1 MGIFLTANEARV
13 LRDALRTDYSV
24 REQIIMSYEESAD
37 YKAEDVAEIVNE
49 AKERLALLDAADDVL
64 KSVYQ
69 YPDEPLGYMYQ

>member
-13 LRDALRTDYSV
+13 LRDALRTDYAL
-24 REQIIMSYEESAD
+24 REELVEAYTDDPNPEASKIMA
-37 YKAEDVAEIVNE
+37 E